1 MDAGRLGAPFSEP
14 LGLDVVPSRYFC
26 NAARDR
32 LRGTDVVLEPR
43 ALLPWDERLA
53 AVVAG
58 EVDLDALWPD
68 DPHWLPPGWETEHD
82 PVERLRLIAE
92 NPVLAT
98 LALSVN
104 TVYPLLPHPD
114 AVAYLNTHTM
124 LGATV
129 AGCQADTDILAGDMQ
144 LQTVLP
150 GPGTLVDDSR
160 LPDIS
165 SILPIL
171 NMFSKL
177 SLIKNNQVPFL
188 VILKKGLPL
197 PGSDKQIEEMVCR
210 ECENEMFY
218 RTFNYMVFC
227 CVMGTYDWIGECPY
241 DYVTQ
246 SWITHFFLF
255 QTRGD
260 MVALY
265 GNPANRNLMLY
276 ACTAFLIHSID
287 LVPTFRDIVYSTYD
301 WDNIIT
307 TTREAIVGMR
317 QGLIDARYTNILT
330 SPGPKIFD
338 IIADVLPNHSKTLK
352 DGFKTKK
359 NNVSSI
365 YPNVLNA
372 AEAFLL
378 EGVALGEKG
387 PFPMHGIVDVRE
399 DVFLETVSLSQTV
412 GVGIN
417 AESFGA
423 LPFTARGRITA
434 LDILSTLEDGD
445 LSKNEKY
452 MRLGPGDFSVF
463 MAYVLAQRELMRFE
477 HHTLSHRIYARQQ
490 RAIRENYQLVSWQ
503 PLPREATHLPFCP
516 SCKKFKVFAA
526 WDDHTGMDDV
536 SFMPFTGAMYCVNNE
551 NPECCHLLEIPMLGY
566 ALTIDRATYMICC
579 YCAKLCH
586 YGNPD
591 MIDSYPWCGYCERS

>member
-1 MDAGRLGAPFSEP
+1 M
-14 LGLDVVPSRYFC
+14 
-26 NAARDR
+26 
-32 LRGTDVVLEPR
+32 LEPR
-43 ALLPWDERLA
+43 ALLPWAERLG

-58 EVDLDALWPD
+58 EMDLDAVWPE
-68 DPHWLPPGWETEHD
+68 DPHWLPPGWVDEHD
-82 PVERLRLIAE
+82 PVEQLRLIAE

-104 TVYPLLPHPD
+104 SVYPLLPNPD

-129 AGCQADTDILAGDMQ
+129 VGCRGDADILAGELQ
-144 LQTVLP
+144 LQAVVP

-165 SILPIL
+165 SILSIL
-171 NMFSKL
+171 NMFSKF

-227 CVMGTYDWIGECPY
+227 CVMGTYDWIGDCPY
-241 DYVTQ
+241 DYLTQ

-265 GNPANRNLMLY
+265 GNSDNRNLMLY
-276 ACTAFLIHSID
+276 ACTAFLIHSIE

-301 WDNIIT
+301 WENIID
-307 TTREAIVGMR
+307 TTRSAIVAMR
-317 QGLIDARYTNILT
+317 QALVDARYTENLT
-330 SPGPKIFD
+330 RPGPEIFE
-338 IIADVLPNHSKTLK
+338 IIAGALPNHSKTLK
-352 DGFKTKK
+352 DDFKTKK
-359 NNVSSI
+359 NSVSSI
-365 YPNVLNA
+365 YPNVCNA
-372 AEAFLL
+372 AQAFLI
-378 EGVALGEKG
+378 EGVAQGESG
-387 PFPMHGIVDVRE
+387 PFPMPGIVDVRE
-399 DVFLETVSLSQTV
+399 DVFVDTVTLSTTV

-417 AESFGA
+417 AASFDA
-423 LPFTARGRITA
+423 LPLTPRGRLA
-434 LDILSTLEDGD
+434 AHDILATLEDGD

-477 HHTLSHRIYARQQ
+477 HHTLSDRVQARQE
-490 RAIRENYQLVSWQ
+490 RAIRENHQLVSWQ
-503 PLPREATHLPFCP
+503 PLPRASTHLPFCP

-526 WDDHTGMDDV
+526 GDEHTGMDDV
-536 SFMPFTGAMYCVNNE
+536 SFMPFTGAMYCVDNE
-551 NPECCHLLEIPMLGY
+551 NPECCHLVEIPMLGY
-566 ALTIDRATYMICC
+566 ALTVDRATHIICC
-579 YCAKLCH
+579 YCAKLCS

-591 MIDSYPWCGYCERS
+591 IVDSYPWCGYCQRS